1 MTNTCAKGRR
11 THRDGQKCFVS
22 TGARSER
29 QDTLDPS
36 NLKQDT
42 LTTLALPPVKWCRQ
56 VNLQM
61 IAAMVLLTGNMGHA
75 IHSPLICCQRA
86 RATTRF
92 VLWGP
97 PMLWTHLRTASQRT
111 HTHVYNPNNVPRT
124 IHTSIHTYMHAY
136 MHAYIH
142 TYIYM
147 HIHIHIQTHTHI
159 HIHTH
164 TYIHTNIHTYIH
176 TDTHTDIRTYIHTDR
191 QTDVRT
197 YIHIHIY
204 TYIHTYTHTYTHT
217 YIHTYTH
224 TYIHTYIRPRHYYH
238 ITANRAA
245 APSPSQSFFCT
256 TYLTHKTPQQ
266 PTATPRSR
274 RDVADDNNKEAGLSD
289 RDRCF
294 GGGLEQIC
302 QSNLTPERCC
312 SSSDCFFF
320 SLTSNAVGLCDG
332 P

>member
-142 TYIYM
+142 TYIYICIYIYIYK
-147 HIHIHIQTHTHI
+147 HIHIYIYI
-159 HIHTH
+159 HIHTYIQ
-164 TYIHTNIHTYIH
+164 TYIHTYIQTHIQTYVHTYIQTDRQTYVRTYIYIYIHTYIH
-176 TDTHTDIRTYIHTDR
+176 THIHTHIHTYIHT
-191 QTDVRT
+191 
-197 YIHIHIY
+197 HI
-204 TYIHTYTHTYTHT
+204 HT
-217 YIHTYTH
+217 YIHTYVHAIITTSQRTAPLPPPPHRVFSVQLTSH
-224 TYIHTYIRPRHYYH
+224 TKRPN
-238 ITANRAA
+238 NRPPRPALAA
-245 APSPSQSFFCT
+245 TSPT
-256 TYLTHKTPQQ
+256 TTTK
-266 PTATPRSR
+266 R
-274 RDVADDNNKEAGLSD
+274 RDFPTGTGVLVEGWNRFARA
-289 RDRCF
+289 
-294 GGGLEQIC
+294 I
-302 QSNLTPERCC
+302 
-312 SSSDCFFF
+312 
-320 SLTSNAVGLCDG
+320 
-332 P
+332 